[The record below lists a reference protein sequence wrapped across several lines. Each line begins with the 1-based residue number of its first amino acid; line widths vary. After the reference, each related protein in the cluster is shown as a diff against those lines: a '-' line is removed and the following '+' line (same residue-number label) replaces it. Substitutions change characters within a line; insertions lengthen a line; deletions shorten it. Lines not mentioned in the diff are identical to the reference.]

1 MEDTASRLVALV
13 DLFAELTELSPST
26 VSRHA
31 TGSGDTVARLRR
43 GGAITTR
50 RADRAF
56 RFLSD
61 HWPDTVAWPADIP
74 RPPSSGGAPG
84 RDRGSSAR

>member
-1 MEDTASRLVALV
+1 MEGTARQLVALV
-13 DLFAELTELSPST
+13 DLFAKHTGLSVAT

-31 TGSGDTVARLRR
+31 TGSGDTVARLQR

-56 RFLSD
+56 CFLFD
-61 HWPDTVAWPADIP
+61 NWPDGIAWPADIP
-74 RPPSSGGAPG
+74 RPVSSRGVSRRG
-84 RDRGSSAR
+84 RRKR